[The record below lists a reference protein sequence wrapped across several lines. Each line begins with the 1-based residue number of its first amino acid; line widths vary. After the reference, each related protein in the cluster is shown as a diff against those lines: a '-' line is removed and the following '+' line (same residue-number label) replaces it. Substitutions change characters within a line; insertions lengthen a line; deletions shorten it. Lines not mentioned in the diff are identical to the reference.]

1 MGSRFSSK
9 AIVVVLLTLGAAGCA
24 TVRAE
29 DKEFHA
35 QPSMTF
41 GSGGE
46 ADAQEQHVFAN
57 REGSFGAQGVTGGG
71 CGCN

>member
-1 MGSRFSSK
+1 
-9 AIVVVLLTLGAAGCA
+9 VVALGLAAAGCA

-35 QPSMTF
+35 QPGMTF

-46 ADAQEQHVFAN
+46 VDAQEQHVFSN
-57 REGSFGAQGVTGGG
+57 REGSFGAQGVSGGG